1 MTWSKAY
8 LESRVLSADPV
19 DLIAMS
25 YEFATLRVR
34 QARSALA
41 EGDIAA
47 RSKAISKTIAI
58 LGELESS
65 LDYKLGGEIAYN
77 LGRLYRYMTE
87 RLTHANVRQA
97 DKPLAEVESL
107 LETLG
112 EAWQSISARPGGT
125 AEVAPDSDAPTGPGA
140 LAFMDSGTSHYAQ
153 AWSALVIRR
162 ASEAR

>member
-1 MTWSKAY
+1 MTWSTAY

-25 YEFATLRVR
+25 YEFAALRVH

-41 EGDIAA
+41 KSDIAE
-47 RSKAISKTIAI
+47 RSKAISKAIAI
-58 LGELESS
+58 LAELESS
-65 LDYKLGGEIAYN
+65 LDHKLGGEIAYN

-87 RLTHANVRQA
+87 RLTQANVRQE

-112 EAWQSISARPGGT
+112 EAWQSIRTGSGGT
-125 AEVAPDSDAPTGPGA
+125 AEIAPDREVSADRTS
-140 LAFMDSGTSHYAQ
+140 LAFMDSVTSHCAQ
-153 AWSALVIRR
+153 AWSA
-162 ASEAR
+162 

>member
-1 MTWSKAY
+1 MTWSTAY
-8 LESRVLSADPV
+8 LETRVLSADPV

-34 QARSALA
+34 EARSALA
-41 EGDIAA
+41 KGDIAERCKGIA
-47 RSKAISKTIAI
+47 KTIAI

-87 RLTHANVRQA
+87 RLTQANVRQE

-112 EAWQSISARPGGT
+112 EAWQSIRSGSGST
-125 AEVAPDSDAPTGPGA
+125 AEIAPDLGA
-140 LAFMDSGTSHYAQ
+140 STDRTSLAFMDSVTSHCAQ
-153 AWSALVIRR
+153 AWSA
-162 ASEAR
+162 